1 MKRITKKEA
10 AKIGGIHEKTLEH
23 FIRENRNGI
32 NDRTGYEKNKLNGRI
47 TFDED
52 LFRAFMADMTGNDD
66 LRVRSADQEPDAI
79 DAEITDLVKRSDPQP
94 LDLVQ
99 AQAKRG
105 PADAVQALLLPHKS
119 LLTIR
124 EAVAL
129 TGLPK
134 WYLQANRVRIR
145 SRVYIVKDR
154 IPDLLADFLTMN
166 KVRRKTIRTNK
177 K

>member
-105 PADAVQALLLPHKS
+105 PVDAVQALLLPYKS
-119 LLTIR
+119 FLTIN
-124 EAVAL
+124 EAHAL

-134 WYLQANRVRIR
+134 WYLMKKRIKAHGR
-145 SRVYIVKDR
+145 NYIRATD
-154 IPDLLADFLTMN
+154 I
-166 KVRRKTIRTNK
+166 KTIAEIFPRYKRRPRNEK
-177 K
+177 VSG

>member
-66 LRVRSADQEPDAI
+66 LRVRSPDQEPDAI

-94 LDLVQ
+94 FELVQ
-99 AQAKRG
+99 VQSKRG
-105 PADAVQALLLPHKS
+105 SVDTVQALLLPYKS

-154 IPDLLADFLTMN
+154 IPDLLANFLPETEP
-166 KVRRKTIRTNK
+166 KAKRRPK